1 MKIVKLEI
9 KEFGGLKDKTLELSD
24 GLNVLY
30 GKNESGK
37 STVALFIRF
46 MLYGLPKK
54 SAKSTDRERSIS
66 WSGGR
71 AEGSMEVEYRS
82 VRYRI
87 ERRAVTSGARVNES
101 LSFTDLGTGEKIS
114 GEPGT
119 IFFGVPLEIYESS
132 SSISQMKIAQI
143 NGEKTVSAIENM
155 LVSADED
162 IDVSRV
168 LAALDKVRR
177 EYRLNRGEGGII
189 FDTESEISRLKVR
202 LSEATQKYLNYNG
215 TSGEL
220 DRAKRSMEDIDAQ
233 RKQSSEMLS
242 QINDA
247 LTLRR
252 FLELDEKKKRLEAT
266 KTDLSDLEREESRN
280 NAVPTEAHSQALKQ
294 ARLAL
299 NEASVKC
306 IYKKREYD
314 ALPTIDEQKL
324 PLAKKGEEIRAA
336 GGKAEY
342 ISRAVEL
349 DRKAKSKKKT
359 GAVLLTGAIVAA
371 ALGVG
376 LALLNVMITAGVCGL
391 SAVLLCIAVA
401 MLSGAKKLRA
411 DRDAVSLELG
421 APFDGLDGFAEDC
434 LLALGERER
443 AEAKSSACLAL
454 LKDAENDVSE
464 RYSKLSELL
473 CMTVDKNDIKQDS
486 IKDICLSEE
495 QRINGFAERQR
506 ELRKDIYGLEM
517 LVSAEEER
525 LCEYD
530 REALAS
536 SLTLDVSTLTPK
548 IIEDA
553 KEKERF
559 DSQRYEIIRRK
570 VQNLSESL
578 ATLRGGISESP
589 AEIADRIAEL
599 EDKLEKSEEYY
610 DALMLAKEHIEK
622 ASESMSSGVTP
633 VISNTAGQLMA
644 RICDGAHSSVQTN
657 KSLDLS
663 VEQDGFHI
671 DSGLLSGGTR
681 DAAYI
686 ALRISLMM
694 RLFGEELPPLV
705 MDEALCQLDD
715 VRALN
720 MLKML
725 SDLCDGSV
733 QCLLFTCHRRE
744 AQLCAQNGLQVNDVL
759 L

>member
-1 MKIVKLEI
+1 MRIIKLEI
-9 KEFGGLKDKTLELSD
+9 KEFGGLKDRVLELSD

-54 SAKSTDRERSIS
+54 SAKSSDRERSIS

-82 VRYRI
+82 GRYRI
-87 ERRAVTSGARVNES
+87 ERRAAASGARVNET

-114 GEPGT
+114 GEPGAF
-119 IFFGVPLEIYESS
+119 FFGVPLEIYESS

-162 IDVSRV
+162 IDVSR
-168 LAALDKVRR
+168 ALSMIDKVRR
-177 EYRLNRGEGGII
+177 EYRLNKGNGGII
-189 FDTESEISRLKVR
+189 FDTESEISTLKSR
-202 LSEATQKYLNYNG
+202 LSDATQKHLLYNR
-215 TSGEL
+215 TSDEL
-220 DRAKRSMEDIDAQ
+220 ERARRSMEEIDSQ
-233 RKQSSEMLS
+233 RKQSSAILE

-247 LTLRR
+247 LLLGR
-252 FLELDEKKKRLEAT
+252 FLELDQKKSRLDATEKELLALEGA
-266 KTDLSDLEREESRN
+266 EARN
-280 NAVPTEAHSQALKQ
+280 GNVPTDAHSQELKR
-294 ARLAL
+294 ARIAL

-306 IYKKREYD
+306 VFKKREYD
-314 ALPTIDEQKL
+314 ALPTVEESKL
-324 PLAKKGEEIRAA
+324 PLARKGEEIRAA

-342 ISRAVEL
+342 ISEAVRLDGRA
-349 DRKAKSKKKT
+349 KGKKKA
-359 GAVLLTGAIVAA
+359 GGILLTSA
-371 ALGVG
+371 
-376 LALLNVMITAGVCGL
+376 ITAAVIGASLVWLHVAITAVACGL
-391 SAVLLCIAVA
+391 SAALLCAAVA
-401 MLSGAKKLRA
+401 NLSGAKKIRA
-411 DRDAVSLELG
+411 ERDAVSLELG
-421 APFDGLDGFAEDC
+421 APFDSLDGFAESC
-434 LLALGERER
+434 LSALGEREK
-443 AEAKSSACLAL
+443 ADAGSSACLAL
-454 LKDAENDVSE
+454 LKDAEKDVSDKYA
-464 RYSKLSELL
+464 RLSELL
-473 CMTVDKNDIKQDS
+473 AMTVDRNGIRQDN
-486 IKDICLSEE
+486 IKDVCLAEE
-495 QRINGFAERQR
+495 QRINGFVKRQS
-506 ELRKDIYGLEM
+506 ELKNDIYGLKL
-517 LVSAEEER
+517 LVSSEEEK
-525 LCEYD
+525 LGGYD
-530 REALAS
+530 RAALAAS
-536 SLTLDVSTLTPK
+536 VTLDVASLTPK
-548 IIEDA
+548 TIEDA

-559 DSQRYEIIRRK
+559 DSQRYEIIRSK
-570 VQNLSESL
+570 VQNLSEML
-578 ATLRGGISESP
+578 ATQRGGLSQSP
-589 AEIADRIAEL
+589 AEIADKIAEL

-610 DALMLAKEHIEK
+610 NALMLAKTHIEK
-622 ASESMSSGVTP
+622 ASEAMSSGVTP

-663 VEQDGFHI
+663 VEQDGFHV
-671 DSGLLSGGTR
+671 DSGLLSGGTK

-694 RLFGEELPPLV
+694 RLFGDELPPLI

-720 MLKML
+720 MLSVL

-744 AQLCAQNGLQVNDVL
+744 ALLCAQNAIRVNDIL